1 MNQPPANHPLY
12 TIGYGART
20 IEAFIELLQAHEIAY
35 LIDVRS
41 APYSRFKPEFSKGA
55 LETALRE
62 HGIRYVYMGDAIGG
76 QPPRDSGGQ
85 PDDPD
90 CYVDGRVD
98 YARVSQKAF
107 YQVGIARLQR
117 ALGRGLRV
125 VVMCSEGK
133 PELCHRSKLIG
144 ETLAEL
150 GVPVLHID
158 ENDVLQTQAAV
169 IERLTGGQLSL
180 FGGHDFTSRKRYGP
194 AQETD
199 ESAEE
204 EDDDDA

>member
-76 QPPRDSGGQ
+76 QPPRDSGGWPRSCRPPKRRSTPPPTTRWSTGLSQ
-85 PDDPD
+85 TCVRRSSRPISPMSPWK
-90 CYVDGRVD
+90 
-98 YARVSQKAF
+98 ARPP
-107 YQVGIARLQR
+107 RPR
-117 ALGRGLRV
+117 
-125 VVMCSEGK
+125 
-133 PELCHRSKLIG
+133 
-144 ETLAEL
+144 
-150 GVPVLHID
+150 
-158 ENDVLQTQAAV
+158 
-169 IERLTGGQLSL
+169 
-180 FGGHDFTSRKRYGP
+180 P
-194 AQETD
+194 A
-199 ESAEE
+199 SPPPC
-204 EDDDDA
+204 